1 MKNRKYKSK
10 RFLLPI
16 LSLVIV
22 SIVLIASISSYI
34 TIKMFK
40 SHMEEQIEKA
50 KISYTKDQKNRVH
63 KEVDFVKESIEFQ
76 ISEAENILKA
86 SLKDKINIALN
97 VANSIYNTYK
107 DTNSKEEI
115 KEKIAKTLSLI
126 KFDDGLSY
134 YFMYD
139 NKTKVM
145 FGHPLSEFVGKDM
158 TNFKDHNGQNI
169 VEQFSAELEKNNIA
183 YNKIYFA
190 KPNDKGKDFPKITCI
205 AKFETLGLVFGIGE
219 YLDVIEEQSKKYV
232 LNRFSKTKDYEKDKY
247 IAILDVHNLEGGDDF
262 ATVLL
267 NSNKPELVGKKT
279 SDKDLDIKGNMYKK
293 DYLTLIK
300 EKGEGF
306 TEYWYKKPST
316 NLPELKISYIYFQ
329 KDWSWIILSGFYYDD
344 LENKISTMKEL
355 ISSYTNNIIKE
366 TLFWVALL
374 SFFAILVAIFVSL
387 KIDKTIKEYTNA
399 IIVYEDNKR
408 KQEHMLTQQ
417 SKIVAMGEM
426 ILNIAHQWR
435 QPLSTISIVATG
447 TKLQK
452 EMNCLSN
459 EQLNTAL
466 TTINDSSQYLSKIID
481 DFAEFF
487 NSSNNRMNEY
497 NINDVLDKTVEIIN
511 AQLINKNIELVKDI
525 EKFKIL
531 SIENELIQVLVNIL
545 NNAADALALNKN
557 ERKLIFIETYQK
569 NNYSYIKIK
578 DNAGGV
584 PEDIID
590 RIFEPYFT
598 TKHQSQGTGIGL
610 YMSEEI
616 VRNHLNGKLS
626 VSNKEYM
633 FDGFSYMGACFTI
646 EITEILG
653 N

>member
-1 MKNRKYKSK
+1 MKNKKYKSK

-16 LSLVIV
+16 LSLVLV

-34 TIKMFK
+34 TIKIFK
-40 SHMEEQIEKA
+40 SHIEEQIEKA
-50 KISYTKDQKNRVH
+50 KISYTQDQKNRVH
-63 KEVDFVKESIEFQ
+63 KEVDFVKETIDYQ
-76 ISEAENILKA
+76 ITEAENILKA
-86 SLKDKINIALN
+86 TLKDRINIALN
-97 VANSIYNTYK
+97 VANSIYDTYK
-107 DTNSKEEI
+107 DTLNKEEI
-115 KEKIAKTLSLI
+115 REKIAKALSLI
-126 KFDDGLSY
+126 KFDGGRGY
-134 YFMYD
+134 YFIYD
-139 NKTKVM
+139 SKTNVM
-145 FGHPLSEFVGKDM
+145 LGHPLAELIGRDM
-158 TNFKDHNGQNI
+158 TTFRNNNGQNLI
-169 VEQFSAELEKNNIA
+169 EVFSSELAKNDIAFAET
-183 YNKIYFA
+183 YFA
-190 KPNDKGKDFPKITCI
+190 KPDNKDKEFPKITCV
-205 AKFETLGLVFGIGE
+205 AKFEALNLVFGIGE

-232 LNRFSKTKDYEKDKY
+232 INRFSQTKYYEKDKY
-247 IAILDVHNLEGGDDF
+247 IAILDIHNLEGGDDF

-279 SDKDLDIKGNMYKK
+279 SDKDLDIKGNRYKK
-293 DYLTLIK
+293 DYLTLVK

-329 KDWSWIILSGFYYDD
+329 KDWSWIVLSGFYYDD
-344 LENKISTMKEL
+344 LENQISAMKES

-366 TLFWVALL
+366 TLFWVGLL
-374 SFFAILVAIFVSL
+374 SFLSILVAIFVSL

-435 QPLSTISIVATG
+435 QPLSTISTAATG

-452 EMNCLSN
+452 EMNCLSD
-459 EQLNTAL
+459 EQLNSAL
-466 TTINDSSQYLSKIID
+466 TTINDSTQYLSRIID

-497 NINDVLDKTVEIIN
+497 NINDILDKTEEIIN
-511 AQLINKNIELVKDI
+511 AQLINKNIELVRNI
-525 EKFKIL
+525 EEFKIL
-531 SIENELIQVLVNIL
+531 TIENELIQVLVNIL
-545 NNAADALALNKN
+545 NNAADALELNENKI
-557 ERKLIFIETYQK
+557 KLIFIEAYQK
-569 NNYSYIKIK
+569 NNHVYIKIK
-578 DNAGGV
+578 DNAGGI
-584 PEDIID
+584 PENIMD

-598 TKHQSQGTGIGL
+598 TKHQAQGTGIGL

-616 VRNHLNGKLS
+616 IRNHLNGTLS
-626 VSNKEYM
+626 VENEIYQYAGIEYN
-633 FDGFSYMGACFTI
+633 GAKFI
-646 EITEILG
+646 IKI

>member
-1 MKNRKYKSK
+1 MKNKKYKSK

-16 LSLVIV
+16 LSLVLV

-34 TIKMFK
+34 TIKIFK
-40 SHMEEQIEKA
+40 SHMEEQIEKT
-50 KISYTKDQKNRVH
+50 KISYTQDQKNRVH
-63 KEVDFVKESIEFQ
+63 KEVDFVKESIQFQ
-76 ISEAENILKA
+76 IAEAENILKA
-86 SLKDKINIALN
+86 TLKDKINIALN
-97 VANSIYNTYK
+97 VANSIYDIYK
-107 DTNSKEEI
+107 DTLNKEEI
-115 KEKIAKTLSLI
+115 KEKIAKALSLI
-126 KFDDGLSY
+126 KFDDGLGY

-139 NKTKVM
+139 NETKVM
-145 FGHPLSEFVGKDM
+145 FGHPLTEFVGRDV
-158 TNFKDHNGQNI
+158 TNFETHNGQNI
-169 VEQFSAELEKNNIA
+169 VNEFSSELEKNKIA
-183 YNKIYFA
+183 YSKIFFA
-190 KPNDKGKDFPKITCI
+190 KPNDKNKEFPKINCI
-205 AKFETLGLVFGIGE
+205 AKFEALNLVFGIGE
-219 YLDVIEEQSKKYV
+219 YLDVVEEKSKKYV
-232 LNRFSKTKDYEKDKY
+232 INRFSQTKYYEKDKY

-279 SDKDLDIKGNMYKK
+279 SDKDLDIKGNRYKK

-300 EKGEGF
+300 NKGEGF

-344 LENKISTMKEL
+344 LENQISDMKES

-366 TLFWVALL
+366 TLFWVGLL
-374 SFFAILVAIFVSL
+374 SFLSILVAIFVSL

-435 QPLSTISIVATG
+435 QPLSTISTAATG

-452 EMNCLSN
+452 EMNCLSD

-466 TTINDSSQYLSKIID
+466 TTINDSAQYLSKIID

-497 NINDVLDKTVEIIN
+497 NINDILDKTIEIIN
-511 AQLINKNIELVKDI
+511 AQLINKNIELVKNI
-525 EKFKIL
+525 EEFRIL
-531 SIENELIQVLVNIL
+531 TIENELIQVLVNIL
-545 NNAADALALNKN
+545 NNAADALELSGK
-557 ERKLIFIETYQK
+557 RTKLIFIDAYQK
-569 NNYSYIKIK
+569 NNHIYIKIK
-578 DNAGGV
+578 DNAGGI
-584 PEDIID
+584 PENIID
-590 RIFEPYFT
+590 RVFEPYFT
-598 TKHQSQGTGIGL
+598 TKHQAQGTGIGL

-616 VRNHLNGKLS
+616 IRNHLNGTLI
-626 VSNKEYM
+626 VENETYQYNGTEYN
-633 FDGFSYMGACFTI
+633 GAKFI
-646 EITEILG
+646 IKI